1 MRKILP
7 FEKVINLMLY
17 SYGGNKQIV
26 KATNSKLQS
35 IKEIEKLR
43 QSANYEFL
51 KRQNEVSTEVQKLKE
66 SKSV

>member
-1 MRKILP
+1 
-7 FEKVINLMLY
+7 MLY